1 MAVAEC
7 GIRPNRYRLRRGAL
21 PGPALGAV
29 IDMGLGDAASMV
41 NVGAGAGMLLWM
53 SRRGEALL
61 GGLPGGAQHAGD
73 GGPGGAVLSG
83 AGDGRLQLFGG
94 RGELGVGIDQ

>member
-1 MAVAEC
+1 MGDNASVITEED
-7 GIRPNRYRLRRGAL
+7 IRLIAGSL
-21 PGPALGAV
+21 PGAFERE
-29 IDMGLGDAASMV
+29 
-41 NVGAGAGMLLWM
+41 MLLWM